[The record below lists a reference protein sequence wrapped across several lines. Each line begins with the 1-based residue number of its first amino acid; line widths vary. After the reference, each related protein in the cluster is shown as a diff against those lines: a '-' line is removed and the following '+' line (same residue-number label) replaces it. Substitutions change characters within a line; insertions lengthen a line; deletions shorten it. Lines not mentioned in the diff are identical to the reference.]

1 MEIDKIKIKI
11 LLAENNMNQGDLAKK
26 INMSETQ
33 ISRILG
39 NSEKYSCTPGTKT
52 VHKIAK
58 ALKVK
63 VKDIA
68 KM

>member
-39 NSEKYSCTPGTKT
+39 KKASCTPGTKT
-52 VHKIAK
+52 VNKIAK

-63 VKDIA
+63 VKDIV
-68 KM
+68 KI

>member
-26 INMSETQ
+26 TNMSETQ

-39 NSEKYSCTPGTKT
+39 KKSSCIPGTKT
-52 VHKIAK
+52 VNKIAK

-63 VKDIA
+63 VKDIV
-68 KM
+68 KI